1 MFASPIR
8 LRMKLGKR
16 ITTRSVAAARVIN
29 DDRSKAR
36 PDAFTRR
43 EHRGVLHLSPL
54 PSSTPPA
61 PAGSSQPG
69 DGYARYVLAV
79 LMLVYVFNFLDR
91 QILSILNESIKAD
104 LGLRDDQ
111 LGFLY
116 GTAFAVF
123 YAVFGLPLG
132 RLADVWDRR
141 KLIAWGLAFWSAMTV
156 LSGFA
161 RNFGQ
166 LTAARIGVGVGE
178 ASASPAAYSML
189 ADYFPS
195 RRRATVLALY
205 SGGIY
210 IGIGLSLGLGG
221 MIVDRWDL
229 AFAATGAPF
238 GLKGWQVA
246 FIAVGSP
253 GLLLA
258 LWVATLR
265 EPIRGMA
272 DGIYTA
278 PEPHP
283 FRIFFHELRAVLP
296 PLTFLHLWLEK
307 AGPRG
312 FAANL
317 GAAALL
323 VGMALLMIRVTG
335 SHAQWIALSL
345 GLYSA
350 FSWAQA
356 LALRDRPTFAL
367 TLRTPSIWWTG
378 LGFGCIAFASYALA
392 YWTAPFFIRTHGIS
406 ASQAGFFL
414 GGTAAAAGLVGVT
427 LGGWSADWLRQ
438 RSPIG
443 RIWVGLFV
451 ALTLPPIA
459 WVVFTTEHLWL
470 ALALNVPLVVS
481 SSMWVGAG
489 ASTMQD
495 LVLPRMRGAC
505 AALFLLMMTFLG
517 LALGPYTVGQLSVW
531 LDGNLSQALLIGMSV
546 NIPAIG
552 FLLLCMRSLP
562 HDQASM
568 LARASAVGEPP
579 SQ

>member
-1 MFASPIR
+1 M
-8 LRMKLGKR
+8 
-16 ITTRSVAAARVIN
+16 
-29 DDRSKAR
+29 
-36 PDAFTRR
+36 
-43 EHRGVLHLSPL
+43 
-54 PSSTPPA
+54 STPPSETAAA
-61 PAGSSQPG
+61 PARTDSVKTG

-79 LMLVYVFNFLDR
+79 LVVVYVFNFLDR

-141 KLIAWGLAFWSAMTV
+141 RLIAWGLAFWSAMTV

-166 LTAARIGVGVGE
+166 LTAARIGVGIGE
-178 ASASPAAYSML
+178 ASATPAAYSML
-189 ADYFPS
+189 GDYFPAA
-195 RRRATVLALY
+195 RRATVLAIY
-205 SGGIY
+205 SSGIY
-210 IGIGLSLGLGG
+210 LGIGLSLGLGG

-229 AFAATGAPF
+229 AFAEDGAPF
-238 GLKGWQVA
+238 GLRGWQVA
-246 FIAVGSP
+246 FMVVGAP

-258 LWVATLR
+258 LWVSTLR
-265 EPIRGMA
+265 EPVRGMA
-272 DGIYTA
+272 DGIVTA

-283 FRIFFHELRAVLP
+283 FRIFFRELRAVVP
-296 PLTFLHLWLEK
+296 PFTLLHLWLEK
-307 AGPRG
+307 AGARG
-312 FAANL
+312 IAINL

-323 VGMALLMIRVTG
+323 VGLALLMIRLTG
-335 SHAQWIALSL
+335 SQAQWMALSL

-356 LALRDRPTFAL
+356 LALRDAPTFAL
-367 TLRTPSIWWTG
+367 TLRTESIWWTG
-378 LGFGCIAFASYALA
+378 LGFGLICFAGYALT

-406 ASQAGFFL
+406 TSQAGFIL
-414 GGTAAAAGLVGVT
+414 GGTAAAGGFIGVT
-427 LGGWSADWLRQ
+427 LGGWISDTLRQ
-438 RSPIG
+438 RSPVG

-451 ALTLPPIA
+451 ALAPLPIGF
-459 WVVFTTEHLWL
+459 VVFTTEHLWL
-470 ALALNVPLVVS
+470 ALAMNVPLVIVHT
-481 SSMWVGAG
+481 MWLGPG

-517 LALGPYTVGQLSVW
+517 LGLGPYTVGRISVW
-531 LDGNLSQALLIGMSV
+531 LDGNLSHAVLIGV
-546 NIPAIG
+546 CAGIPAAV
-552 FLLLCMRSLP
+552 FLLLCLRSLP
-562 HDQASM
+562 RDQATM
-568 LARASAVGEPP
+568 LERARAAGEPGT
-579 SQ
+579 

>member
-1 MFASPIR
+1 MNPPPD
-8 LRMKLGKR
+8 
-16 ITTRSVAAARVIN
+16 TTPSVPAAAAR
-29 DDRSKAR
+29 
-36 PDAFTRR
+36 
-43 EHRGVLHLSPL
+43 
-54 PSSTPPA
+54 
-61 PAGSSQPG
+61 PG
-69 DGYARYVLAV
+69 DNYARYVLGV
-79 LMLVYVFNFLDR
+79 LIVVYIFNFLDR

-161 RNFGQ
+161 RSFGQ
-166 LTAARIGVGVGE
+166 LTAARIGVGIGE

-189 ADYFPS
+189 GDYFPA

-205 SGGIY
+205 SSGIY

-229 AFAATGAPF
+229 AFAESGAPF
-238 GLKGWQVA
+238 GLRGWQVA

-258 LWVATLR
+258 LWVSSLR
-265 EPIRGMA
+265 EPVRGMA

-283 FRIFFHELRAVLP
+283 FRVFFRELRAVVP
-296 PLTFLHLWLEK
+296 PFTLLHLWLEK
-307 AGPRG
+307 AGARG
-312 FAANL
+312 FAINL
-317 GAAALL
+317 GAATVLVATALT
-323 VGMALLMIRVTG
+323 MIHLTDSR
-335 SHAQWIALSL
+335 AQWIALCL

-367 TLRTPSIWWTG
+367 TIKTPSIWWTG
-378 LGFGCIAFASYALA
+378 LGFGLIAFVGYALA

-414 GGTAAAAGLVGVT
+414 GGTAAAGGFLGVT
-427 LGGWSADWLRQ
+427 IGGWTADWLRE
-438 RSPIG
+438 RSPVG
-443 RIWVGLFV
+443 RLWVGLLV
-451 ALTLPPIA
+451 ALMPLMIGYI
-459 WVVFTTEHLWL
+459 VFTTEHLWL
-470 ALALNVPLVVS
+470 ALALNVPLVVVH
-481 SSMWVGAG
+481 SMWLGPG

-505 AALFLLMMTFLG
+505 AALFLLMMTFFG
-517 LALGPYTVGQLSVW
+517 LALGPYTVGRLSVW
-531 LDGNLSQALLIGMSV
+531 LDGDLSAAMLIGLCAG
-546 NIPAIG
+546 IPAAL
-552 FLLLCMRSLP
+552 FLLLALRSLP
-562 HDQASM
+562 RDQSSM
-568 LARASAVGEPP
+568 LERARAAGEP
-579 SQ
+579 